1 MASLGKARS
10 VRPPIWA
17 AILAVLALATE
28 LLIPAAAAQAHVA
41 GPQIVICT
49 LQGARTVSLDQQEHD
64 GGFAGLKCHQCV
76 GASLASTSAEPP
88 VLIAPVTYG
97 TPISSALF
105 AEAAPPV
112 GARAP
117 PRPPGQGP
125 PDLSNV

>member
-1 MASLGKARS
+1 M
-10 VRPPIWA
+10 
-17 AILAVLALATE
+17 ATE
-28 LLIPAAAAQAHVA
+28 LLIPAAAAQAHLA

-49 LQGARTVSLDQQEHD
+49 LQGAKTVSLDQQDHD
-64 GGFAGLKCHQCV
+64 GGFAGLKCYQCV
-76 GASLASTSAEPP
+76 GASLATVSAEAP
-88 VLIAPVTYG
+88 VLVAPVTYG
-97 TPISSALF
+97 RAISTAPF